1 MPYLAAYLN
10 GTYLILIINI
20 MSRFLN
26 HVGRYLIMLKRMF
39 TKPENI
45 SMYWRELMHQCV
57 EIGIGSLPIVI
68 IISLFLGAVTTVQTA
83 YQLVSPLVPQ
93 STIAQI
99 VRDSVILELS
109 PTVVSIVLAGV
120 VGSKIASEL
129 GNMRTTE
136 QIDALEIM
144 GINTHSYL
152 IFPKIIGALLVV
164 PCLIVISA
172 VLAIWGGREAGELSG
187 ILSNNI
193 FDAGLR
199 ENLNLYNI
207 NFALSKAYT
216 FAFIISSI
224 PAYYGYHVKG
234 GSLEIGRASTTA
246 VVVSCI
252 MILFADY
259 ILAALLL

>member
-1 MPYLAAYLN
+1 MSFFTHLGSYLL
-10 GTYLILIINI
+10 
-20 MSRFLN
+20 
-26 HVGRYLIMLKRMF
+26 MLKGMF
-39 TKPENI
+39 TKPENWR
-45 SMYWRELMHQCV
+45 MYWKEFMHQCV
-57 EIGIGSLPIVI
+57 EIGVGALPIVV

-99 VRDSVILELS
+99 VRDSMILELS

-129 GNMRTTE
+129 GNMRISE

-144 GINTHSYL
+144 GINTKSYL
-152 IFPKIIGALLVV
+152 VMPKILGSLVVV

-172 VLAIWGGREAGELSG
+172 VLGIWGGRTAGSMAG
-187 ILSNNI
+187 ILATDI
-193 FDAGLR
+193 FDIGLR
-199 ENLNLYNI
+199 QNLNLYNI
-207 NFALSKAYT
+207 TFALYKAYT

-224 PAYYGYHVKG
+224 SAYYGYHVKG
-234 GSLEIGRASTTA
+234 GALEIGRASTSA

-252 MILFADY
+252 LILVADY
-259 ILAALLL
+259 VLAALLL

>member
-1 MPYLAAYLN
+1 
-10 GTYLILIINI
+10 

-26 HVGRYLIMLKRMF
+26 HVGRYLIMLRRMF
-39 TKPENI
+39 TKPENVK
-45 SMYWRELMHQCV
+45 MYWRELMHQCV

-172 VLAIWGGREAGELSG
+172 VLAIWGGREAGQLSG
-187 ILSNNI
+187 ILAHNI
-193 FDAGLR
+193 FDMGLR
-199 ENLNLYNI
+199 QNLNLYNI

-216 FAFIISSI
+216 FAFIISSV

-259 ILAALLL
+259 LLAALLL